1 MKLHSLNQLRIDVT
15 DACGRRAQ
23 ESIAKQRQ
31 DFESTLADNA
41 KFKYNGFRRDTNDF
55 GGTPKT
61 ASGAEFTRLNSA
73 SQRFLVGH
81 FLHRVSQM
89 STKIWISR

>member
-1 MKLHSLNQLRIDVT
+1 MKLHSLNQLPIDVT

-23 ESIAKQRQ
+23 ESIAKQRE

-41 KFKYNGFRRDTNDF
+41 KFKYNGFREDTNDF

-73 SQRFLVGH
+73 TASAFSWDT
-81 FLHRVSQM
+81 FC
-89 STKIWISR
+89 TASRKCPQKSE

>member
-23 ESIAKQRQ
+23 ESIARLRQ

-41 KFKYNGFRRDTNDF
+41 KFKYNGFSRYKRFRGNTQRQRAAGSLRD
-55 GGTPKT
+55 
-61 ASGAEFTRLNSA
+61 
-73 SQRFLVGH
+73 
-81 FLHRVSQM
+81 
-89 STKIWISR
+89 

>member
-1 MKLHSLNQLRIDVT
+1 MKLHSLNQLPIDVT

-23 ESIAKQRQ
+23 ESIAKQRE

-41 KFKYNGFRRDTNDF
+41 KFKYNGFRGDTSDF

-61 ASGAEFTRLNSA
+61 ASGAEYEIKFYR
-73 SQRFLVGH
+73 SQRFLVRH
-81 FLHRVSQM
+81 FLHRVS
-89 STKIWISR
+89 